1 MTAEKHLLD
10 TNILTYLYQKSFP
23 MHSIVK
29 KHLQSLPHDHE
40 VYVSV
45 LSLYELE
52 YGASVTQSG
61 NIKEMFRNLKTSVR
75 QDFPIL
81 PLPVD
86 GSEVFGFLKAQYA
99 KHTGITKD
107 AAKRHDMDFMLA
119 ASAISEKA
127 VMVSN
132 DRIFEQMKKIH
143 PEFSYENWAIA

>member
-1 MTAEKHLLD
+1 MTTERYLLD
-10 TNILTYLYQKSFP
+10 TNIVTYLYQKSFP

-29 KHLQSLPHDHE
+29 KHLLSLPHDHE

-45 LSLYELE
+45 LSIYELE
-52 YGASVTQSG
+52 YGTSVTE
-61 NIKEMFRNLKTSVR
+61 NDDIKDMFSKLKTSVR

-81 PLPVD
+81 PLPAD

-107 AAKRHDMDFMLA
+107 AAKRHDIDFMLA

-132 DRIFEQMKKIH
+132 DRIFEQMKKIY
-143 PEFSYENWAIA
+143 PGFSYENWAVG